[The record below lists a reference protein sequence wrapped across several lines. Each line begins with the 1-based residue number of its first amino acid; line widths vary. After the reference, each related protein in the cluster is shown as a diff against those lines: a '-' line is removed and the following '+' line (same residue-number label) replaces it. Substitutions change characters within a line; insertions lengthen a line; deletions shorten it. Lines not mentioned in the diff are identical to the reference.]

1 MNERLLDLLIEF
13 DEMGFA
19 PTTVCEDAE
28 EYAKKWKNRVW
39 EEVKSLEAENAE
51 LRERLEKAVES
62 PCKIGDK
69 VYMPWVYDGISGIA
83 EITVCSVTV
92 FDGEYIY
99 DTDLESDDID
109 FKQEYSYGQFRD
121 YDFGTKVFTTCEA
134 AEARLAELK
143 GEKL

>member
-1 MNERLLDLLIEF
+1 MNNRLLDLLIEF
-13 DEMGFA
+13 DEMGYA
-19 PTTVCEDAE
+19 PTTICEDAE

-39 EEVKSLEAENAE
+39 EEVKSLEAENAA
-51 LRERLEKAVES
+51 LRERLEKAVEL

-83 EITVCSVTV
+83 KITVCSVTV

-121 YDFGTKVFTTCEA
+121 YDFGTKVFTTREA
-134 AEARLAELK
+134 ALDRLAELK
-143 GEKL
+143 GEKI